1 VFTDDQVEAAVRALS
16 DPGRFQGAEQRLAEV
31 APQLQR
37 ILAQAMHE
45 GGWFGEAHEFQV
57 QAAATAGELEERA
70 QRIRALLAEE
80 TRMGMLVGVAVG
92 FELAHELENG
102 TRGD

>member
-1 VFTDDQVEAAVRALS
+1 MFTDEQVDAAVRALS
-16 DPGRFQGAEQRLAEV
+16 DPERFQGAEQRLAEV
-31 APQLQR
+31 APQLQH

-45 GGWFGEAHEFQV
+45 GGWFGEAHESQV
-57 QAAATAGELEERA
+57 RAAATAAEQEDRA
-70 QRIRALLAEE
+70 QRIRTLLAEE